1 MSFRIL
7 TYTSRKAS
15 ILMTLPLIPLTSNK
29 RWKRQ
34 LNEAV
39 GRKILP
45 RGKKLWTRWEKWNT
59 QKKKI
64 LFTKNN
70 QKLACS
76 RRCEQCSKWGYQNV
90 VKHSREYKR
99 KNINEML
106 MSSILIKIP
115 IVLYEGTK
123 SKFDS
128 NSSSQGLKIT
138 AREFWKLVYV
148 IYFRDKDKVVWRTTV
163 D

>member
-1 MSFRIL
+1 M
-7 TYTSRKAS
+7 
-15 ILMTLPLIPLTSNK
+15 
-29 RWKRQ
+29 
-34 LNEAV
+34 
-39 GRKILP
+39 
-45 RGKKLWTRWEKWNT
+45 
-59 QKKKI
+59 
-64 LFTKNN
+64 
-70 QKLACS
+70 
-76 RRCEQCSKWGYQNV
+76 
-90 VKHSREYKR
+90 VKHSREYKK

-148 IYFRDKDKVVWRTTV
+148 IYFRDKDKLV
-163 D
+163 